1 MRWPRWTATS
11 DARFP
16 ICDDRHV
23 EQLLVVAIFADVTAA
38 TLHSG
43 ITARASR
50 DAKNMINIARR
61 SRA

>member
-1 MRWPRWTATS
+1 M
-11 DARFP
+11 
-16 ICDDRHV
+16 IRHV
-23 EQLLVVAIFADVTAA
+23 EQPLVVAIFADVTAA